1 MILKPLTVKIQ
12 DYSNYV
18 LVRVVNSDDVDAL
31 VESKFLLDPYVN
43 VRENIIGI
51 LKQRIKI
58 GINIT
63 GVSDNTYN
71 ITLED
76 IQPVI
81 IEEQPESEEVVVQ
94 TQYDPMSLI
103 NGNT

>member
-12 DYSNYV
+12 DYPDHV
-18 LVRVVNSDDVDAL
+18 FVRVVNSDDQDVM
-31 VESKFLLDPYVN
+31 VQSKFMLDPYVN

-51 LKQRIKI
+51 LKQRIEI

-63 GVSDNTYN
+63 EVSDNPYN

-81 IEEQPESEEVVVQ
+81 IEETPQPEEVVVQ
-94 TQYDPMSLI
+94 TEYDPMSLI

>member
-18 LVRVVNSDDVDAL
+18 LVRVVNSDDIDAL

-63 GVSDNTYN
+63 GVSDNPYN

>member
-51 LKQRIKI
+51 LKQRIEI

-63 GVSDNTYN
+63 EVSDNPYN

-81 IEEQPESEEVVVQ
+81 IEETPQPEEVVVQ
-94 TQYDPMSLI
+94 TEYDPMSLI

>member
-18 LVRVVNSDDVDAL
+18 LVRVVNSDDIDAL

-43 VRENIIGI
+43 VKENIIGI

-63 GVSDNTYN
+63 GVLDNTYN

-81 IEEQPESEEVVVQ
+81 IEEQPEPEEVVVQ

-103 NGNT
+103 NGNA

>member
-18 LVRVVNSDDVDAL
+18 LVRVVNSDDVHAL

-51 LKQRIKI
+51 LKQRIEI

-63 GVSDNTYN
+63 EVSDNPYN

-81 IEEQPESEEVVVQ
+81 IEETPQPEEVVVQ
-94 TQYDPMSLI
+94 TEYDPMSLI

>member
-12 DYSNYV
+12 DYPDHV
-18 LVRVVNSDDVDAL
+18 LVRVVNSDDQDAM
-31 VESKFLLDPYVN
+31 VESKFMLDPYVN

-51 LKQRIKI
+51 LKQRIEI

-63 GVSDNTYN
+63 EVSDNPYN

-81 IEEQPESEEVVVQ
+81 IEEQPEPEEVVVQ

>member
-51 LKQRIKI
+51 LKQRIEI

-63 GVSDNTYN
+63 EVSDNPFN

-81 IEEQPESEEVVVQ
+81 IEETPQPEEVVVQ
-94 TQYDPMSLI
+94 TEYDPMSLI